1 MLDQYLLMIMITQM
15 MEINE
20 KEVAI
25 FSDLHLGVHGN
36 STRWHEITI
45 EWANWIKDELVD
57 KKINTILFLGDWFD
71 NRSEIS
77 VNTLDISSKVLT
89 ILKDFKIIMITGN
102 HDQFYRYRTD
112 VHSLSILKGR
122 NNITVFDKPSYVV
135 CNEKKFVFIPWG
147 YNICDINPGDC
158 CFGHLEVELF
168 NMNNSTVCEHGIKI
182 PELLNKY
189 KLSFS
194 GHFHT
199 RSEKTFKE
207 GKIVYVGN
215 PFSTTFNDV
224 NNQKGYYILNTDSLE
239 YSFFGNNISPKYY
252 KLLLSDIIKEEG
264 ITQNIKNIFANNFIT
279 IKVDKNV
286 SSDDMHVLQTVFTQL
301 KGEQVIY
308 DYDTSFNKIQN
319 DTTEQ
324 DFSGV
329 DIPAAFEQFIQM
341 LDIDNKVKMTEYMVD
356 LYKRHKK

>member
-1 MLDQYLLMIMITQM
+1 

-36 STRWHEITI
+36 STKWHEIAM
-45 EWANWIKDELVD
+45 EWAAWIKGELHE
-57 KKINTILFLGDWFD
+57 KGIKTIFFLGDWFD

-77 VNTLDISSKVLT
+77 VNTIDIASRVLDIFQ
-89 ILKDFKIIMITGN
+89 DFNLIMITGN

-112 VHSLSILKGR
+112 VHSLSILKGKK
-122 NNITVFDKPSYVV
+122 NITVFDTPSYIQAGSR
-135 CNEKKFVFIPWG
+135 KFVFIPWG
-147 YNICDINPGDC
+147 YNIADIEPGDC

-182 PELLNKY
+182 PDLLNKY
-189 KLSFS
+189 QLSFS

-207 GKIVYVGN
+207 GKIIYVGN

-224 NNQKGYYILNTDSLE
+224 NNQKGYYTLNTETLD
-239 YSFFGNNISPKYY
+239 YSFFGNSISPKYY
-252 KLLLSDIIKEEG
+252 KLTLSDIIKEEG
-264 ITQNIKNIFANNFIT
+264 ITQNLKNIFNYNFLN
-279 IKVDKNV
+279 IKIDRNV
-286 SSDDMHVLQTVFTQL
+286 SADDIHVLQTVFAQL
-301 KGEQVIY
+301 KAEQIVY
-308 DYDTSFNKIQN
+308 DYDLSYNKIQN
-319 DTTEQ
+319 DTTNV

-341 LDIDNKVKMTEYMVD
+341 LDIEDKKGMTEFMVD
-356 LYKRHKK
+356 MYKKHKK

>member
-1 MLDQYLLMIMITQM
+1 

-36 STRWHEITI
+36 STKWHEITL
-45 EWANWIKDELVD
+45 EWVKWIKEELQE
-57 KKINTILFLGDWFD
+57 KKINTIFFLGDWFD

-77 VNTLDISSKVLT
+77 VNTLDISSKVLD
-89 ILKDFKIIMITGN
+89 ILQDFNIVMLTGN

-112 VHSLSILKGR
+112 VHSLSILRGKK
-122 NNITVFDKPSYVV
+122 NITVFDSPSYIKV
-135 CNEKKFVFIPWG
+135 NNKQFVFIPWG
-147 YNICDINPGDC
+147 YNIGDIEPGDC

-168 NMNNSTVCEHGIKI
+168 NMNNSTICEHGIKI

-189 KLSFS
+189 PLTFS

-224 NNQKGYYILNTDSLE
+224 NNQKGYYVLNTDSLE
-239 YSFFGNNISPKYY
+239 YSFCGNNISPKYY
-252 KLLLSDIIKEEG
+252 KLNLSDIIKEEG
-264 ITQNIKNIFANNFIT
+264 ITNNIKQLFAYNFLNIKI
-279 IKVDKNV
+279 DKNV
-286 SSDDMHVLQTVFTQL
+286 SADDIHVLQTVFSQL
-301 KGEQVIY
+301 KAEQIIY
-308 DYDTSFNKIQN
+308 DYDLSYNKIQN
-319 DTTEQ
+319 DTTDQ

-341 LDIDNKVKMTEYMVD
+341 LDIDDKRDMTEFMVD
-356 LYKRHKK
+356 LYKKHKK